1 MEALMEASRVGVEA
15 EAEMMSDDTHAATE
29 IARTRSVAEMAIST
43 EEVAVLAHALGARID
58 TTAPEAIAV
67 IETM

>member
-1 MEALMEASRVGVEA
+1 MEVSRVGVEA

-29 IARTRSVAEMAIST
+29 IAPMRSVAEMVIST

-67 IETM
+67 IETI